1 MTWLLLLATILV
13 LVAAHEGGHFL
24 AAKLLGVAVE
34 EFAIGFGPVLFSRKR
49 GETRYSLRAF
59 PIGGFVRLAGEE
71 GGTSEVPFQRTYYGR
86 PAWVRFS
93 VSLAGPVANI
103 VLAGLIAVGAIL
115 GFGLPR
121 LQVAG
126 VIPGEP
132 AAGALKVGD
141 VVLEVGEREIWLW
154 DVWDEVG
161 PAIQA
166 AAPGPVR
173 FQILRDGAKLELEIT
188 PRWDPDEGRYL
199 VGAYF
204 SSRVYLARVKD
215 LALDSFLFSAGVR
228 AGDEIVAACGQPISS
243 LAELYGA
250 LEDGCRELAVRR
262 GGATLPVTL
271 PDRPSE
277 ELLAGAEFDSLPEVV
292 ARPSPPTAVEL
303 GGRQIAQ
310 FLLALGQVIR
320 GLVTGAI
327 PAGQAVSGP
336 VGMAGLFSQGLQA
349 GGLATLLLIAFISL
363 NLAAFNLLPFPAL
376 DGARMAFALFEM
388 TTRRKVSPKVEA
400 AIHALGFMILLG
412 LMLLITWRDI
422 LRLFG

>member
-13 LVAAHEGGHFL
+13 LVAVHEGGHFL

-34 EFAIGFGPVLFSRKR
+34 EFAIGFGPVLLARKR

-71 GGTSEVPFQRTYYGR
+71 GGTSEVPFEHTYYGR
-86 PAWVRFS
+86 PAWVRFC

-121 LQVAG
+121 VRVAG
-126 VIPGEP
+126 VVSGAP
-132 AAGALKVGD
+132 AADLLQVGD
-141 VVLEVGEREIWLW
+141 VLLRVGDREIWL
-154 DVWDEVG
+154 WDEVG

-173 FQILRDGAKLELEIT
+173 FELVREGVRLELAISPEWR
-188 PRWDPDEGRYL
+188 PEEDRYL

-204 SSRVYLARVKD
+204 SPRVYLAEVED
-215 LALDSFLFSAGVR
+215 LDLDSPLFSAGLR
-228 AGDEIVAACGQPISS
+228 AGDEVVGACGETVSS

-250 LEDGCRELAVRR
+250 LEEGCRELTVRR
-262 GGATLPVTL
+262 GEGRLQVTL
-271 PDRPSE
+271 PDLPPD
-277 ELLAGAEFDSLPEVV
+277 ELLSGAEFAHLPEVV
-292 ARPSPPTAVEL
+292 ARPPVSKAV
-303 GGRQIAQ
+303 
-310 FLLALGQVIR
+310 ALGAKQISQFFVSLAQVIR
-320 GLVTGAI
+320 GLASGAV

-336 VGMAGLFSQGLQA
+336 VGMAGLLSQGLQA

-376 DGARMAFALFEM
+376 DGARMAFALFELV
-388 TTRRKVSPKVEA
+388 TRRKVSPAVET
-400 AIHALGFMILLG
+400 AIHTLGFIILLG

>member
-1 MTWLLLLATILV
+1 MTWLLLLAVILV

-71 GGTSEVPFQRTYYGR
+71 GGTSEVPFERTYYGR
-86 PAWVRFS
+86 PAWVRFM

-103 VLAGLIAVGAIL
+103 VLAGLIVVGAIS
-115 GFGLPR
+115 GFGLPH

-132 AAGALKVGD
+132 AAGALEVGD
-141 VVLEVGEREIWLW
+141 VVLEVGGREVWLR
-154 DVWDEVG
+154 DEVG

-173 FQILRDGAKLELEIT
+173 FLLLRRGAELELSIT
-188 PRWDPDEGRYL
+188 PRWDPDGERYL

-204 SSRVYLARVKD
+204 SSRVYLTRLED
-215 LALDSFLFSAGVR
+215 LEPGSPLSAAGLR
-228 AGDEIVAACGQPISS
+228 AGDEIVGACGQSVSS
-243 LAELYGA
+243 LAELYGE
-250 LEDGCRELAVRR
+250 LEAGCRELTVRR
-262 GGATLPVTL
+262 GEGILQAALPEL
-271 PDRPSE
+271 RPD
-277 ELLAGAEFDSLPEVV
+277 ELLAGAEFDYLPEVV
-292 ARPSPPTAVEL
+292 ARPSLPTAVEL
-303 GGRQIAQ
+303 GIKQISQ
-310 FLLALGQVIR
+310 FFLALGQVIR
-320 GLVTGAI
+320 GLLTGAI
-327 PAGQAVSGP
+327 PAGQAVAGP
-336 VGMAGLFSQGLQA
+336 VGMAGLFSQGLQV

-400 AIHALGFMILLG
+400 AIHALGFMLLLA

>member
-1 MTWLLLLATILV
+1 MTWLLLLAVILV
-13 LVAAHEGGHFL
+13 LVAVHEGGHFL

-49 GETRYSLRAF
+49 GETRYSLRAL

-71 GGTSEVPFQRTYYGR
+71 GATSEVPFEHTYYGR
-86 PAWVRFS
+86 PAWVRFC

-103 VLAGLIAVGAIL
+103 VLAGLIAVGAIS

-132 AAGALKVGD
+132 AAGALQVGD
-141 VVLEVGEREIWLW
+141 VVLQVGDREVWLW
-154 DVWDEVG
+154 DEIG

-173 FQILRDGAKLELEIT
+173 FLLLRHGAELELSII
-188 PRWDPDEGRYL
+188 PRWDPDEEQYL

-204 SSRVYLARVKD
+204 SSRVYLAVLKD
-215 LALDSFLFSAGVR
+215 LALDSPLFAAGLR
-228 AGDEIVAACGQPISS
+228 AGDEIVAACGQSVSS

-250 LEDGCRELAVRR
+250 LEKGCRELSVRR
-262 GGATLPVTL
+262 GGTTLEVPL
-271 PDRPSE
+271 PDRPLE
-277 ELLAGAEFDSLPEVV
+277 ELLAGAEFDHLPEAV
-292 ARPSPPTAVEL
+292 ARPPLATAVVL
-303 GGRQIAQ
+303 GARQITQ
-310 FLLALGQVIR
+310 FFLALGQVIR

-388 TTRRKVSPKVEA
+388 TTRRKVSPAVET
-400 AIHALGFMILLG
+400 AIHTLGFIILLG